1 MGRAS
6 AESTS
11 CGVEP
16 QEQVAIK
23 SQCGTPAATPCGV
36 RARTRSTGRC
46 DIRQADRGGRQPSLK
61 GTGGSTFHV
70 PTRLAPPAS
79 RQLRL
84 NATSRDSRILP
95 WLFSLT
101 LLPLLLTI
109 FMSDTDVRSRVEK
122 TLEHH
127 PEIAQHADTVNSEED
142 LFSILPDHR
151 IEGALLARNSLMH
164 WLFAFVAAGM
174 FLGLIK
180 RLFDLGNVQFWHIAA
195 IGATTATF
203 GVLNLLIFQ
212 WMAGLTRGVGGFGGI
227 VGILFLFVK
236 FIAFSYQAA
245 LDPRNG
251 FLLSFVGF
259 TCGVGLCEEMTK
271 GIPVLVRISNDR
283 RMNWRGAC
291 ALGLASGAGFGI
303 AESVLYAGRDYNGV
317 FGGDVYLVRFIS
329 CVALHA
335 VWCRR
340 SRDHALSPPR
350 RILELL

>member
-1 MGRAS
+1 
-6 AESTS
+6 
-11 CGVEP
+11 
-16 QEQVAIK
+16 
-23 SQCGTPAATPCGV
+23 
-36 RARTRSTGRC
+36 
-46 DIRQADRGGRQPSLK
+46 
-61 GTGGSTFHV
+61 
-70 PTRLAPPAS
+70 
-79 RQLRL
+79 
-84 NATSRDSRILP
+84 
-95 WLFSLT
+95 
-101 LLPLLLTI
+101 
-109 FMSDTDVRSRVEK
+109 
-122 TLEHH
+122 
-127 PEIAQHADTVNSEED
+127 
-142 LFSILPDHR
+142 
-151 IEGALLARNSLMH
+151 MH

-335 VWCRR
+335 VWCAAVAIMLFRR
-340 SRDHALSPPR
+340 REEFLNCFEMKEWLIVFVKAQAVPMVLHGLYDTLLKRDMPGYALVVGVVSFAWLMVVMEWCRAGEQARQPAAPAAS
-350 RILELL
+350 LCA